1 MRYVGACSSAVEHGA
16 HNPLVAGSI
25 PAGPTKL
32 FEARRTILRVTDSTT
47 TPHDDI
53 ALSRALAVDIA
64 DIIAETPAAD
74 TRVIDI
80 HETSSIADVFVI
92 CSGENERQLRAIYRS
107 IVDEM
112 GDAGQEPLRTEGD
125 TISGWMLIDFGDV
138 VVHVFD
144 KDLREFYDLEGRWE
158 NAPVILAIQ

>member
-1 MRYVGACSSAVEHGA
+1 M
-16 HNPLVAGSI
+16 
-25 PAGPTKL
+25 
-32 FEARRTILRVTDSTT
+32 TDSTT
-47 TPHDDI
+47 TQHDDI
-53 ALSRALAVDIA
+53 AASRAFAVDIA

-80 HETSSIADVFVI
+80 HETSTIADVFVI

-107 IVDEM
+107 ILDEM
-112 GDAGQEPLRTEGD
+112 GEAGKDPLRVEGD
-125 TISGWMLIDFGDV
+125 TASGWMLIDFGDV

-158 NAPVILAIQ
+158 SAPVILSIQ